1 MILSL
6 GMNFDIKVYR
16 NVYGRVSTSV
26 YNEGDD
32 DSPPDP
38 LRDPLQLAVLEQLRA
53 ATYPAINHG
62 TTSQEQGER
71 WRQSV
76 LVRPTAKAMGAFTM
90 KSAIR
95 RGRYINLTKAKA
107 KPRAAVKPKVVKIAK
122 MHVPPS
128 SAPASVRPTC
138 APHVTKRHQET
149 RAGSSLL
156 AKPKG
161 LVAKSLL
168 QAPQT
173 QPQAPKMTPT
183 PPLMPPVIRKDG
195 WFRLPPANMKDEA
208 LRAAVREIKF
218 RVPSLAWEMHQGVSK
233 FMLLQTKFKP
243 KEFPV
248 QSFEVYVLKEE
259 LDRGLYWL
267 HPCLVKRPS
276 RAELNNL
283 ASTEKETENR
293 REKSARCWGCRARLG
308 YIDRVVS
315 SASYVGIRLCSQGRC
330 KMSTPLGR
338 MLMNYIHFQTQSLL
352 KRDPSKDESEVKV
365 VACSMAAK
373 FSILIQRMLH
383 IAFMRILV
391 HRKRYYISRRLQK
404 IGALKAGLWSLATL
418 DAATS
423 PPMLLSESW
432 LKAVEEANSTRLQ
445 ARAPLEVIPTF
456 NRVQYL
462 SLPRKYIC
470 DKAKFEKIAA
480 EQIERLRQ
488 ELHLS

>member
-26 YNEGDD
+26 YSEGDD

-38 LRDPLQLAVLEQLRA
+38 LRDPLELAVLDQLHA
-53 ATYPAINHG
+53 ATYA
-62 TTSQEQGER
+62 EQGGR
-71 WRQSV
+71 WRQSIP
-76 LVRPTAKAMGAFTM
+76 VRPKAKAMGAFTT
-90 KSAIR
+90 KSALR
-95 RGRYINLTKAKA
+95 RGRLELTKAKA
-107 KPRAAVKPKVVKIAK
+107 KPRAAVKAKVKIAK
-122 MHVPPS
+122 RHVPPS
-128 SAPASVRPTC
+128 SAPASVRPMC
-138 APHVTKRHQET
+138 APHVTKRPQET

-161 LVAKSLL
+161 LPATSLL
-168 QAPQT
+168 QAPRT
-173 QPQAPKMTPT
+173 PPQASKMTPK
-183 PPLMPPVIRKDG
+183 PPSRPPVIRADG
-195 WFRLPPANMKDEA
+195 WLRPPRANMKDEA
-208 LRAAVREIKF
+208 LTAAVRQLQA
-218 RVPSLAWEMHQGVSK
+218 RLPDLAWEMRQGVTK

-243 KEFPV
+243 KELPV
-248 QSFEVYVLKEE
+248 QSFEVYVLKKE

-283 ASTEKETENR
+283 ARTEKETENR

-338 MLMNYIHFQTQSLL
+338 MHMNYIHFQTQSLL
-352 KRDPSKDESEVKV
+352 KRDPSKNENDVKV

-445 ARAPLEVIPTF
+445 ARAPLKKIPTF
-456 NRVQYL
+456 NSVQYL